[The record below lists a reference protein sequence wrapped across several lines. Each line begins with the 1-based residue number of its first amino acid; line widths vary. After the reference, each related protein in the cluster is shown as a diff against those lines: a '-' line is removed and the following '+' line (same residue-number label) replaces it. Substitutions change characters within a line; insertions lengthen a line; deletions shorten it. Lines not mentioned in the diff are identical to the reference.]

1 MTGISTN
8 SFPRS
13 AGHTDI
19 DAPGTERM
27 PIVVTGHVDHGKST
41 IVGRL
46 LADTGSL
53 PLGKLEAV
61 RANCERNA
69 KPFEYAFLLDA
80 LKDEQAQGITI
91 DAARVFFK
99 TKQRPYIII

>member
-1 MTGISTN
+1 MTI
-8 SFPRS
+8 PP
-13 AGHTDI
+13 
-19 DAPGTERM
+19 PGTAPMAAVPTINSVSQAERM

-91 DAARVFFK
+91 DSARVFFK
-99 TKQRPYIII
+99 SARRHYI